1 MSYLLKNFSPE
12 ILVFLSV
19 GFLILGLVWYNTGRF
34 FLIGWI
40 VKLLWLF
47 TIAPLAFVIWLFA
60 SITNSIFDTIRG
72 VIFFVWLV
80 RGVLV
85 FADWYAMNNPEYNDF
100 LPLLLV
106 VSFLFFYLTKYGL
119 PEQKF
124 SRWIKSSPKAR
135 RTPTARP
142 KLKPLKTEPMAEDLP
157 RPEVKPLLKKQ
168 GYFETEAEIKTKLDE
183 HLQRLINGG

>member
-1 MSYLLKNFSPE
+1 MNYLSNNFLLE
-12 ILVFLSV
+12 IVILVSI
-19 GFLILGLVWYNTGRF
+19 GYLILGLVWYSTGRF
-34 FLIGWI
+34 FLIGWT
-40 VKLLWLF
+40 VKLIWFFTVSPLVFVLWLF
-47 TIAPLAFVIWLFA
+47 S
-60 SITNSIFDTIRG
+60 SIINSIFDTIRG
-72 VIFFVWLV
+72 IIWLVWLV

-85 FADWYAMNNPEYNDF
+85 FADWYAINNPEFNYF

-124 SRWIKSSPKAR
+124 SSWITSSPKAR
-135 RTPTARP
+135 QTPTARP